1 MSDKPRSFFKTN
13 NAFTGLPDFHQL
25 VLSVFKT
32 TFPRTTPKE
41 TTYRN
46 FKNFSEENS
55 NQELRTN
62 YGEKCVKNYATFENV
77 LLDTLNKYAP
87 LKKR

>member
-1 MSDKPRSFFKTN
+1 M
-13 NAFTGLPDFHQL
+13 PDFHQL

-77 LLDTLNKYAP
+77 LLDTLNKQAP

>member
-1 MSDKPRSFFKTN
+1 M
-13 NAFTGLPDFHQL
+13 PDFHQL

-41 TTYRN
+41 RTYRN

-77 LLDTLNKYAP
+77 LLDTLNKHAP